1 MRRKLAAALLFALVL
16 LGLVAEYFTS
26 GAAAVVE
33 SLFYLALL
41 GFVVGVLRV
50 LFPPP

>member
-1 MRRKLAAALLFALVL
+1 MRRKLAVAFLSAVVV

-33 SLFYLALL
+33 RLFYLALL
-41 GFVVGVLRV
+41 GLIVGVLRM
-50 LFPPP
+50 LFPPA